1 MLKLKLVLFA
11 TIATVLTFSS
21 CKKEEKKYKVTV
33 NVTNPEGFKTK
44 QAENVWV
51 FVKNNDSDRTD
62 SAQTNNAGG
71 VIFEDLNGG
80 VYTIS
85 AMVSLTKSEAE
96 ALTGIEK
103 ELQLNASE
111 NSVSIVADQTVN
123 LELKGARIGDL
134 VFKEIYYTG
143 SKTPSGKTYFSDQYY
158 EIYNNS
164 TDVIYADGLCLGV
177 ASAWMYK
184 PSVNVFLKEYP
195 DQTAVESFWYVPG
208 NGKDHP
214 IKPGESI
221 IIAQDGIN
229 HKTDSLGNPN
239 SPVDLSNAD
248 WETYVPRDDNKD
260 IDQPSVPN
268 LELGFINYFAYDWLT
283 SVFGSAYLIFRID
296 GDIKEYV
303 EKNKVPRPSSSS
315 KFRYVLIANDKII
328 DGVQAYKDDSETSM
342 PKLHTVI
349 DAGFTFDPEGTYTGK
364 CVRRKVKAVYG
375 GRTIYQ
381 DTNNSTEDFLHSQ
394 ECKPRQN

>member
-85 AMVSLTKSEAE
+85 AMVSLTKSEVE